1 MDLPPVIPGLVCSVE
16 RNKVDPLSP
25 PQLDRVQPELGTGLM
40 VRLSLT
46 SRLSDIYQDGSQVLF
61 KACPGTQG
69 MPCERTV
76 HMGQSED
83 PRCPIHLIL
92 PPPMFQPEQ
101 EAPLPETL
109 GATSRDMYLSAAE
122 LQPTE
127 NLPLEFS
134 DVRTPP
140 TPPPGAGSS
149 RRFPGLL
156 RRSDLPCL
164 GFIVLD
170 LSSGSGL
177 PSLDKAAEGHALES
191 AATSSVRA
199 VTWTSC

>member
-1 MDLPPVIPGLVCSVE
+1 M
-16 RNKVDPLSP
+16 
-25 PQLDRVQPELGTGLM
+25 
-40 VRLSLT
+40 
-46 SRLSDIYQDGSQVLF
+46 LF

>member
-1 MDLPPVIPGLVCSVE
+1 
-16 RNKVDPLSP
+16 
-25 PQLDRVQPELGTGLM
+25 M
-40 VRLSLT
+40 VSRWVWLSLT

-69 MPCERTV
+69 AACERTV

-83 PRCPIHLIL
+83 PRCPIHLVL

-109 GATSRDMYLSAAE
+109 GAPSRDMYLSAAE

-134 DVRTPP
+134 DVGTPQ
-140 TPPPGAGSS
+140 PPPPSNLDFLLAGS
-149 RRFPGLL
+149 
-156 RRSDLPCL
+156 
-164 GFIVLD
+164 
-170 LSSGSGL
+170 
-177 PSLDKAAEGHALES
+177 
-191 AATSSVRA
+191 
-199 VTWTSC
+199 

>member
-1 MDLPPVIPGLVCSVE
+1 MDLPPIIPGLVCSVG

-134 DVRTPP
+134 DVRTP
-140 TPPPGAGSS
+140 TPDPHAASPVCSD
-149 RRFPGLL
+149 GLIF
-156 RRSDLPCL
+156 RVW
-164 GFIVLD
+164 VL
-170 LSSGSGL
+170 LF
-177 PSLDKAAEGHALES
+177 
-191 AATSSVRA
+191 
-199 VTWTSC
+199 

>member
-1 MDLPPVIPGLVCSVE
+1 MDLPPVVPGLVCSVG
-16 RNKVDPLSP
+16 RNKVDLFSP
-25 PQLDRVQPELGTGLM
+25 QQLDRVQPELETGLGVSRW

-69 MPCERTV
+69 VPCERTV

-140 TPPPGAGSS
+140 PGAGSS
-149 RRFPGLL
+149 RHLPALL
-156 RRSDLPCL
+156 RQL
-164 GFIVLD
+164 
-170 LSSGSGL
+170 
-177 PSLDKAAEGHALES
+177 
-191 AATSSVRA
+191 
-199 VTWTSC
+199 

>member
-1 MDLPPVIPGLVCSVE
+1 MGAVVFNLQI
-16 RNKVDPLSP
+16 
-25 PQLDRVQPELGTGLM
+25 
-40 VRLSLT
+40 
-46 SRLSDIYQDGSQVLF
+46 SDIYQDGSQVLF

-69 MPCERTV
+69 VPCKRTV

-92 PPPMFQPEQ
+92 PPPMFQPEM

-134 DVRTPP
+134 DVRTPH
-140 TPPPGAGSS
+140 TPGGGSS
-149 RRFPGLL
+149 RRLPALL
-156 RRSDLPCL
+156 RRVC
-164 GFIVLD
+164 
-170 LSSGSGL
+170 
-177 PSLDKAAEGHALES
+177 
-191 AATSSVRA
+191 SSVFGFYCFRSQFWFWFTVFRRGRRGPRVRISRHVQCQGLNPDFLLA
-199 VTWTSC
+199 GS

>member
-1 MDLPPVIPGLVCSVE
+1 MVSKGAHSSSSLWSVDLPPVVPGLVCSVG
-16 RNKVDPLSP
+16 RNKVHPLSP
-25 PQLDRVQPELGTGLM
+25 QQLDHVQPELGTGLM
-40 VRLSLT
+40 VSRFSLT

-69 MPCERTV
+69 VPCERTV

-134 DVRTPP
+134 DVRTPQRQILA
-140 TPPPGAGSS
+140 PPP
-149 RRFPGLL
+149 RFAPT
-156 RRSDLPCL
+156 
-164 GFIVLD
+164 V
-170 LSSGSGL
+170 
-177 PSLDKAAEGHALES
+177 
-191 AATSSVRA
+191 
-199 VTWTSC
+199 